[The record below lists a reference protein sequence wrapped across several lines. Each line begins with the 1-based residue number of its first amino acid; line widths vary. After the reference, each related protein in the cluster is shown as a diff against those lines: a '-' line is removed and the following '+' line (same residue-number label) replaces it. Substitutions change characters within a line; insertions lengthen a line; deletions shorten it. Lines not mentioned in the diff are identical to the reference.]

1 MAITDKNTIY
11 SWFQTD
17 DFPTEAQFRATWD
30 SFWHKSESIPMSQ
43 ITGLN
48 QLFQQTA
55 TVAQLNDK
63 ANVDGSNIDVSAYQ
77 EKLNITNLIATAKEE
92 VKTELLNGAPEAFD
106 TLKEISD
113 WISDDETAEAA
124 ILQAIQTEA
133 TARTNAD
140 NLLLNKPTTTSNTA
154 SYPFV
159 VGEDG
164 NGNSARLPAG
174 DLGKNFF
181 NSDLSNTTARNHTMK
196 AGVTVNTLGN
206 PHTLSGLPNKNADI
220 TNFRKV
226 RVQNTGGL
234 DAVVDSKNL
243 LTDGMTSMTDA
254 EKDAWRLAQRK
265 TGENYSTGQPQP
277 FAVFPPIVENSN
289 EIQEVVVVG
298 SNLFLNNQSLGTALV
313 SLVSEDTGTE
323 YPLNVEV
330 NQTNPSV
337 LSFGYNFSTLPL
349 GNYWIKVIHNSLVNL
364 NKVYL
369 QVLDAIISN
378 PLPSLSWNGYRQT
391 PNAYFTDTNNT
402 SNFVSFTPTAIN
414 FTRKYSALSEG
425 NAYINSSAFN
435 LPNDFYLEFTGT
447 CPWQISNVGGARQP
461 IISMGLSAYNANFD
475 ISNTYIAGFG
485 LAGNMQNSNLLS
497 DTSVTL
503 NMGDVTN
510 FVFYVIKR
518 GSKIVLGLKSKSGVL
533 YSTYTAPVGN
543 QFMIK
548 LVHFNSFET
557 TQNTLISFALTRILN
572 L

>member
-1 MAITDKNTIY
+1 MSKQSIADKSAIIRNETQKYANTRGRVADVL
-11 SWFQTD
+11 D
-17 DFPTEAQFRATWD
+17 DINATKVD
-30 SFWHKSESIPMSQ
+30 
-43 ITGLN
+43 
-48 QLFQQTA
+48 
-55 TVAQLNDK
+55 
-63 ANVDGSNIDVSAYQ
+63 NVD
-77 EKLNITNLIATAKEE
+77 L
-92 VKTELLNGAPEAFD
+92 EA
-106 TLKEISD
+106 
-113 WISDDETAEAA
+113 
-124 ILQAIQTEA
+124 EA
-133 TARTNAD
+133 TARAQGDQTNTDAIAAEATARAQGDNLKLDKPLAPNNTNA
-140 NLLLNKPTTTSNTA
+140 
-154 SYPFV
+154 FV
-159 VGEDG
+159 VMADG
-164 NGNSARLPAG
+164 STKPAG

-181 NSDLSNTTARNHTMK
+181 NSDLSNTTARNHTMN

-226 RVQNTGGL
+226 RVQNASGL
-234 DAVVDSKNL
+234 DSVVDSKNL

-265 TGENYSTGQPQP
+265 TGETYSTGQPQP

-298 SNLFLNNQSLGTALV
+298 SNLFLNNQSLGAALV

-349 GNYWIKVIHNSLVNL
+349 GNYWVKIIHNGLVNI
-364 NKVYL
+364 NKVYI
-369 QVLDAIISN
+369 QVLDIIIN
-378 PLPSLSWNGYRQT
+378 EPLPNLSWTGFRLSTNT
-391 PNAYFTDTNNT
+391 YFTDASNT
-402 SNFVSFTPTAIN
+402 SDFVSFTPNAIN
-414 FTRKYSALSEG
+414 FTRKYGAADKAGQSTERS
-425 NAYINSSAFN
+425 AYINSSAFN
-435 LPNDFYLEFTGT
+435 LPNDFYLEFSGT
-447 CPWQISNVGGARQP
+447 CPWQISNPSGHRQP
-461 IISMGLSAYNANFD
+461 AISMGLSAYSSTFD

-485 LAGNMQNSNLLS
+485 LAALFQNSVLLS

-533 YSTYTAPVGN
+533 YSTYTAPAGN

-548 LVHFNSFET
+548 LAHFDAYGTS
-557 TQNTLISFALTRILN
+557 QNTLISFALTKILS